1 MKKIVFLIG
10 VMILLFSN
18 NFYAHAKSS
27 ELAQENEKI
36 WAVPQQC
43 EIKEVEKGLLYINN
57 DSIKYIYNSQ
67 EVCSIKEGYLT
78 HIIDSEYLLL

>member
-27 ELAQENEKI
+27 ELIQENKKI

-43 EIKEVEKGLLYINN
+43 EIKEVEKGLLYILYT
-57 DSIKYIYNSQ
+57 IIIYI
-67 EVCSIKEGYLT
+67 
-78 HIIDSEYLLL
+78 